1 MAVLQIYDKLLQ
13 FPLFQGMSRD
23 DLEIVAGHTRFGFQ
37 KVAAGRQVIS
47 VGNACNNLYFLI
59 NGMLRIETF
68 GDEHRYTVVEQMSA
82 PYILQQEGIIY
93 NRRGVGYFA
102 SPDAKEKILAIQR
115 REFLEEDLPVIKQK
129 MRLLGISIDELT
141 LDDVI

>member
-1 MAVLQIYDKLLQ
+1 MEFRKQKSIYQQIADRLMDQLLAGTPPADERMPSVRDVAVSLGVN
-13 FPLFQGMSRD
+13 P
-23 DLEIVAGHTRFGFQ
+23 
-37 KVAAGRQVIS
+37 
-47 VGNACNNLYFLI
+47 N
-59 NGMLRIETF
+59 
-68 GDEHRYTVVEQMSA
+68 TVMRSFD
-82 PYILQQEGIIY
+82 YLQQEGIIY

-102 SPDAKEKILAIQR
+102 SPDAKEIILAIQR

>member
-1 MAVLQIYDKLLQ
+1 MEFRKQKSIYQQIADRLMDQLLAGTPPADERMPSVRDVAVSLGVN
-13 FPLFQGMSRD
+13 P
-23 DLEIVAGHTRFGFQ
+23 
-37 KVAAGRQVIS
+37 
-47 VGNACNNLYFLI
+47 N
-59 NGMLRIETF
+59 
-68 GDEHRYTVVEQMSA
+68 TVMRSFD
-82 PYILQQEGIIY
+82 YLQQEGIIY

-129 MRLLGISIDELT
+129 MRMLGISIDELT

>member
-1 MAVLQIYDKLLQ
+1 MEFRKQKSIYQQIADRLMDQLLAGT
-13 FPLFQGMSRD
+13 PPADERMPSVRD
-23 DLEIVAGHTRFGFQ
+23 VA
-37 KVAAGRQVIS
+37 IS
-47 VGNACNNLYFLI
+47 LGVNPN
-59 NGMLRIETF
+59 
-68 GDEHRYTVVEQMSA
+68 TVMRSFD
-82 PYILQQEGIIY
+82 YLQQEGIIY

-115 REFLEEDLPVIKQK
+115 REFLEEDLPIIKQK

>member
-1 MAVLQIYDKLLQ
+1 MEFRKQKSIYQQIADRLMDQLLAGTPPADERMPSVRDVAVSLGVN
-13 FPLFQGMSRD
+13 P
-23 DLEIVAGHTRFGFQ
+23 
-37 KVAAGRQVIS
+37 
-47 VGNACNNLYFLI
+47 N
-59 NGMLRIETF
+59 
-68 GDEHRYTVVEQMSA
+68 TVMRSFD
-82 PYILQQEGIIY
+82 YLQQEGIIY

-115 REFLEEDLPVIKQK
+115 REFLEEDLPIVKQK

>member
-1 MAVLQIYDKLLQ
+1 MEFRKQKSIYQQIADRLMDQLLAGTPPADERMPSVRDVAVSL
-13 FPLFQGMSRD
+13 GVNS
-23 DLEIVAGHTRFGFQ
+23 
-37 KVAAGRQVIS
+37 
-47 VGNACNNLYFLI
+47 N
-59 NGMLRIETF
+59 
-68 GDEHRYTVVEQMSA
+68 TVMRSFD
-82 PYILQQEGIIY
+82 YLQQEGIIY

>member
-1 MAVLQIYDKLLQ
+1 MEFRKQKSIYQQIADRLMDQLLAGTPPANERMPSVRDVAVSLGVN
-13 FPLFQGMSRD
+13 P
-23 DLEIVAGHTRFGFQ
+23 
-37 KVAAGRQVIS
+37 
-47 VGNACNNLYFLI
+47 N
-59 NGMLRIETF
+59 
-68 GDEHRYTVVEQMSA
+68 TVMRSFD
-82 PYILQQEGIIY
+82 YLQQEGIIY

-115 REFLEEDLPVIKQK
+115 REFLEENLPIIKQK